1 VRKKLILE
9 PNQKMWR
16 CHCALNKTNPPFF
29 FAKNKMNNNA
39 TTYYDLEH
47 KKNDDFLMGAM
58 ATNVVVIF
66 KVQFQRRL

>member
-1 VRKKLILE
+1 
-9 PNQKMWR
+9 
-16 CHCALNKTNPPFF
+16 
-29 FAKNKMNNNA
+29 MNNNA